1 MNEEWK
7 VNENREYTFGMDERS
22 KDIVKD
28 RYDHVDRMNYHTRDV
43 PLFANEWAG
52 PILTQMM
59 FM

>member
-1 MNEEWK
+1 MKKDDDDYGVIDFNLYEW
-7 VNENREYTFGMDERS
+7 
-22 KDIVKD
+22 
-28 RYDHVDRMNYHTRDV
+28 MNYLTRDV

>member
-7 VNENREYTFGMDERS
+7 VNENRKYTFGMDERS

-28 RYDHVDRMNYHTRDV
+28 WYDYVDRMNYLTRDV

>member
-28 RYDHVDRMNYHTRDV
+28 RYDHVDRMNYLTRDV